1 MKYHDNSTRKIFNQ
15 IHLAQNKNKFSVNKI
30 KFSLDEKVF
39 NLKKGFF
46 KGKICADLGCGSTG
60 SGGYNLL
67 NLGAKYCYL
76 LDMHKHIKKPV
87 EKNLKK
93 FKNKFKINIGSLEK
107 LPYPDNY
114 FDFVLCQGVI
124 HHMDND
130 LKGFQ
135 EIFRVLKK
143 GGTTYISVHGKG
155 GLINDLTMNFLR
167 PKYQKE
173 KKFKN
178 FVDILLNK
186 NFRKYLNFLKKNYDK
201 DTNILFNKFK
211 FLFDEDLKL
220 TIKDRLMAP
229 KYKTYVE
236 KELRI
241 YLKKIGFKDIKRV
254 KKKVEFK
261 NVRRFIQPLYHH
273 YDHKISKFLYGD
285 GIIHLVIK
293 K

>member
-167 PKYQKE
+167 PKYQKD

-178 FVDILLNK
+178 FVNLLLNK
-186 NFRKYLNFLKKNYDK
+186 NSRKYLNFLKKNYDK
-201 DTNILFNKFK
+201 DTIILFNKFK

-236 KELRI
+236 KKLRI